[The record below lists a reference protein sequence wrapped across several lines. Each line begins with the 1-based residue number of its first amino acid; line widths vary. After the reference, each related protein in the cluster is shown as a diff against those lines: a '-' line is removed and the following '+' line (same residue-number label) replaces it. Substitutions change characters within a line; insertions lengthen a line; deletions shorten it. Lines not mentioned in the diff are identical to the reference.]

1 MKSRFK
7 DVKII
12 TVMFLENKYKFLLL
26 YLAVVSFVSVIVCA
40 ADKSRAK
47 KGKWRV
53 KESTLFLLSA
63 LGGSAAMYITMRIMH
78 HKTLHKRFMI
88 GIPLIMAV
96 QAAVLIF
103 IIYLKYPLN

>member
-1 MKSRFK
+1 MKRRFK
-7 DVKII
+7 AVTII
-12 TVMFLENKYKFLLL
+12 TVIFLENKYKYLLI
-26 YLAVVSFVSVIVCA
+26 YLAVISLISVIVCA

-63 LGGSAAMYITMRIMH
+63 LGGSGAMYITMRAIH

-88 GIPLIMAV
+88 GIPIIMIV
-96 QAAVLIF
+96 QAALFVSLRYF
-103 IIYLKYPLN
+103 GVF

>member
-1 MKSRFK
+1 MKRRFE

-12 TVMFLENKYKFLLL
+12 TVMVLQNKYKFIFL
-26 YLAVVSFVSVIVCA
+26 YLTVISLISVIVCV

-47 KGKWRV
+47 KGKWRI

-63 LGGSAAMYITMRIMH
+63 LGGSAAMYITMRVIH

-88 GIPLIMAV
+88 GIPLIIII
-96 QAAVLIF
+96 QATLLISVRYF
-103 IIYLKYPLN
+103 GIL

>member
-1 MKSRFK
+1 MKRRFE

-12 TVMFLENKYKFLLL
+12 TVMVLQNKYKFIFL
-26 YLAVVSFVSVIVCA
+26 YLTVISLISVIVCV

-47 KGKWRV
+47 KGKWRI

-63 LGGSAAMYITMRIMH
+63 LGGGAAMYITMRVIH

-88 GIPLIMAV
+88 GIPLIIII
-96 QAAVLIF
+96 QATLLISVRYF
-103 IIYLKYPLN
+103 GIL

>member
-1 MKSRFK
+1 MKRRCEA
-7 DVKII
+7 VKII
-12 TVMFLENKYKFLLL
+12 AVILLDNKYILI
-26 YLAVVSFVSVIVCA
+26 YLGVISLISVIVCV

-63 LGGSAAMYITMRIMH
+63 LGGSLAMYITMLTVR

-88 GIPLIMAV
+88 GIPLIMIV
-96 QAAVLIF
+96 QAAAVILLYF
-103 IIYLKYPLN
+103 KNPLQ